1 MQKGFAPILVLIG
14 IIVIIAI
21 AGGAYFLGK
30 LPIKP
35 ADKGSKACTQEAKI
49 CPDGSSVGRSGP
61 NCEFSPCPSATPKP
75 IDVSLAPA
83 GAGETANWK
92 TYTDTENRF
101 TLKYPLEWSVE
112 ENTNS
117 NSWKSADYKVS
128 NTGNI
133 VSGQE
138 IILFVDQNPTGKSI
152 ENWWGTD
159 NTDYI
164 VSNKISFKTDGYD
177 SIKYN
182 LSAPGGAVY
191 GVLIDK
197 SGEVFRFEAY
207 ATTEK
212 TPSIIKILNQILSIF
227 KFTDQN
233 TTSANNSDICNLLS
247 DSTFRSVEKGEGGL
261 GPLGPEKIYW
271 TVKFTG
277 KSTFEWSYSDV
288 VVNGSYSCA
297 NNNIKVSNAT
307 GKIIPVVYDPS
318 QKLLEWNG
326 IKYRKIE

>member
-1 MQKGFAPILVLIG
+1 MLIHPKGGTEINFLQGIIQGGTILLMSQRGFVPIFILIG
-14 IIVIIAI
+14 VVIITVLF
-21 AGGAYFLGK
+21 GAYFSGK

-35 ADKGSKACTQEAKI
+35 SITQTQV
-49 CPDGSSVGRSGP
+49 SV
-61 NCEFSPCPSATPKP
+61 TPT
-75 IDVSLAPA
+75 AQPA
-83 GAGETANWK
+83 RLDETANWK

-138 IILFVDQNPTGKSI
+138 IVLFVDQNPTGKSI
-152 ENWWGTD
+152 KDWWGTD

-164 VSNKISFKTDGYD
+164 VSNKISFNTDGYN

-212 TPSIIKILNQILSIF
+212 TPSIIKILNQILSTF
-227 KFTDQN
+227 KFN
-233 TTSANNSDICNLLS
+233 
-247 DSTFRSVEKGEGGL
+247 
-261 GPLGPEKIYW
+261 
-271 TVKFTG
+271 
-277 KSTFEWSYSDV
+277 
-288 VVNGSYSCA
+288 
-297 NNNIKVSNAT
+297 
-307 GKIIPVVYDPS
+307 
-318 QKLLEWNG
+318 
-326 IKYRKIE
+326 